1 MAQSLWVGLSC
12 HPHNDNVD
20 FQRFDMCFLFV
31 FVFFSQDGVFEEV
44 WSVMV
49 KTWND
54 KKKKTN
60 LFTDLN
66 VFQAC
71 SNAVGT
77 LIIDLSASTS
87 LHCVFFK
94 ICLLCQSC
102 HPDDRLLYRLLSW
115 VSLQEMGCRPPF
127 SLSLLAR

>member
-12 HPHNDNVD
+12 HPRNDSIA

-31 FVFFSQDGVFEEV
+31 FFFQDGVFEEV

-54 KKKKTN
+54 KKKKMTD

-71 SNAVGT
+71 SNAAVT

-87 LHCVFFK
+87 LHCVF
-94 ICLLCQSC
+94 
-102 HPDDRLLYRLLSW
+102 
-115 VSLQEMGCRPPF
+115 
-127 SLSLLAR
+127 